1 MKAPTRT
8 LFLPL
13 LLAAGFAAGTAHAMP
28 KPFSP
33 LDTGMLVTN
42 TTGDRSLAIGPDTR
56 YVNVTNGETITF
68 TLNGASFTY
77 AFDAWNTIG
86 VVDLSA
92 IAPRDLKVPQ
102 VRVYIAPNPVSQ
114 G

>member
-8 LFLPL
+8 VLLA
-13 LLAAGFAAGTAHAMP
+13 LLAAAGLTAGAAHAMP

-42 TTGDRSLAIGPDTR
+42 TMGDRSLAIGADTR
-56 YVNVTNGETITF
+56 YVNVTNGETVTF
-68 TLNGASFTY
+68 KVDGASFTY
-77 AFDAWNTIG
+77 TFNAWDTIG

-92 IAPRDLKVPQ
+92 IAPKDVKVPQ
-102 VRVYIAPNPVSQ
+102 VRVYIAPNPIGQ